1 MGWEKLL
8 FILGCKQKHPR
19 HFRIEGSGGGWKRPL
34 YRETLSRLPLE
45 GGGRN
50 NADVGAGPQEEQDDM
65 IGRGWHSRETKGDGC
80 WNGRALG
87 TKGSQKREWSVAAA
101 PRVGRDWEW
110 KDCTWYQKM
119 GSFGSMPH
127 CHGTN

>member
-1 MGWEKLL
+1 M

-50 NADVGAGPQEEQDDM
+50 NADVGAGPQDEQDDR
-65 IGRGWHSRETKGDGC
+65 IGRGWHSRELRVMVVGMAEHSARKAV
-80 WNGRALG
+80 R
-87 TKGSQKREWSVAAA
+87 KGSGQLQR
-101 PRVGRDWEW
+101 RRG
-110 KDCTWYQKM
+110 
-119 GSFGSMPH
+119 
-127 CHGTN
+127 